1 MRTHIEGAAVAAAFI
16 ISAVSAAPV
25 AAQDAARERSRMQE
39 KADRVAAMGR
49 QQPMTRQLLPPGGS
63 TAKQPY
69 FRVEVH
75 QGGIY
80 EPSINPGE
88 SWLEIACIHDDLQT
102 EFSRE
107 EYGSGL
113 FKVHAIVYDA
123 DLDEIHNTIDTA
135 ASDEALCSVAFTVDS
150 SFIELSRGDGRRAA
164 AVALIAVPS
173 ARQYIEASKLVYRI
187 LPE

>member
-1 MRTHIEGAAVAAAFI
+1 MRMMTMMLTAALLAAVPA
-16 ISAVSAAPV
+16 
-25 AAQDAARERSRMQE
+25 AAQDAAREQARMQE
-39 KADRVAAMGR
+39 KADRIAAIGL

-63 TAKQPY
+63 TTRQAY

-102 EFSRE
+102 QYSRA

-123 DLDEIHNTIDTA
+123 DLDEIHNTIDTR
-135 ASDEALCSVAFTVDS
+135 ASDEAICSVSFTVDS
-150 SFIELSRGDGRRAA
+150 SFIELSRADGRRAA

-173 ARQYIEASKLVYRI
+173 ARQYIEASKLIYRV

>member
-1 MRTHIEGAAVAAAFI
+1 MRTHIVAAAVTAVI
-16 ISAVSAAPV
+16 ITAVSATTA
-25 AAQDAARERSRMQE
+25 AAQDAAREQARVQE
-39 KADRVAAMGR
+39 KLARVAAIG

-63 TAKQPY
+63 TARQPY
-69 FRVEVH
+69 FRVEIH
-75 QGGIY
+75 QGGVY
-80 EPSINPGE
+80 EPSIYPGE

-102 EFSRE
+102 QYNRA

-123 DLDEIHNTIDTA
+123 DLDEIHNTIDTT
-135 ASDEALCSVAFTVDS
+135 ASDEAICSVSFTVDS
-150 SFIELSRGDGRRAA
+150 SFIELSRADGRRAA

-173 ARQYIEASKLVYRI
+173 ARQYIEASKLVYRV